1 MCAVFHTNFI
11 SYVVVVVVVSLTEEI
26 INFDSKQFCTEVEE
40 EKTNVDS
47 NLSSV
52 HYNKRTNGSVS
63 YKFCSRLTCATHVT
77 QIPKHIFVRFCTILA
92 NKTKQLHDSR
102 AIQTFSYQMCP
113 HESYVISSIFFLCVF
128 FSLFF
133 SVLFRTVDCF
143 LWINFKRILIQTQV
157 ARLQNE
163 YTIKQSRTKMFKRG
177 RTTKINC
184 TIKKN
189 NVFFFSMKYEISMRE
204 WDFRIC
210 RTSTSVVLCSMWR
223 PNTKSN
229 ERNNIFFL

>member
-1 MCAVFHTNFI
+1 MWLKFQNTFSFGFAQSWRT
-11 SYVVVVVVVSLTEEI
+11 
-26 INFDSKQFCTEVEE
+26 
-40 EKTNVDS
+40 
-47 NLSSV
+47 
-52 HYNKRTNGSVS
+52 KRNN
-63 YKFCSRLTCATHVT
+63 
-77 QIPKHIFVRFCTILA
+77 CTIA
-92 NKTKQLHDSR
+92 ERFKHS
-102 AIQTFSYQMCP
+102 
-113 HESYVISSIFFLCVF
+113 VIKCVHMNRTLSVRYFFCVSSFLF
-128 FSLFF
+128 FF